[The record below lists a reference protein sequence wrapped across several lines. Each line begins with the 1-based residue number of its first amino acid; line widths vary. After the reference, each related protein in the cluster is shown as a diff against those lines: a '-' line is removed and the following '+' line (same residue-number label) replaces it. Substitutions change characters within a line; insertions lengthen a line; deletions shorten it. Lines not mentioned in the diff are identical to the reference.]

1 MNFNESLEELRKVSK
16 KRKFDQ
22 TVDLII
28 NLKDFDPRR
37 DSLNTFAI
45 LPHLSVKKKVAA
57 FLEKPS
63 SHAYSITKG
72 DLEKIAQTDLKKLIR
87 EYDFFIANAKLMPFI
102 AQKFGKVLGIAGK
115 MPDPKMGCVLM
126 QENENAIDDIIEKL
140 SKMVKIKA
148 KEASLK
154 IPVGKESMQNKEI
167 AENAQ
172 VAIKT
177 VTEALPKKE
186 LNIRSVMLKFTM
198 SKPIK
203 IKLK

>member
-1 MNFNESLEELRKVSK
+1 MNFSESLTELRKTNK
-16 KRKFDQ
+16 KRNFDQ

-45 LPHLSVKKKVAA
+45 LPHLSIKKKVAA

-63 SHAYSITKG
+63 SHAYSITKNEI
-72 DLEKIAQTDLKKLIR
+72 EKVTHSDLKKLIR
-87 EYDFFIANAKLMPFI
+87 EYDFFIANAKLMPLI

-115 MPDPKMGCVLM
+115 MPDPKMGCVLL
-126 QENENAIDDIIEKL
+126 QENENAIEEIIEKL

-154 IPVGKESMQNKEI
+154 IAIGKESMPDKEI
-167 AENAQ
+167 TDNANI
-172 VAIKT
+172 AIKT
-177 VTEALPKKE
+177 VTDALPKKE
-186 LNIRSVMLKFTM
+186 WNIRSIMLKFTM

-203 IKLK
+203 VKLK